1 MADLGGCGRGMPAQ
15 LLERLAA
22 REARRKATESAT
34 MGLRL
39 RGEGVGGDVLL
50 PSLSLPMDPSDAAGG
65 EAASIFTSPMHNTPV
80 FFLEHM
86 TRAKTLLLGRIE
98 RLRERCALT
107 EDAPEPGERIKVGA
121 PYRLYFNVLA

>member
-1 MADLGGCGRGMPAQ
+1 MPAQ

-22 REARRKATESAT
+22 REARRKATETAT
-34 MGLRL
+34 TGLRL
-39 RGEGVGGDVLL
+39 RGEGVGGDILL
-50 PSLSLPMDPSDAAGG
+50 PSLSLPMDSSDAVGG
-65 EAASIFTSPMHNTPV
+65 EVASIFTSPMHNTPA

-107 EDAPEPGERIKVGA
+107 EGAPEPDERIKVCTFCH
-121 PYRLYFNVLA
+121 LDFNALV